1 MTVME
6 TVTISEKKVCFP
18 ALLKYPLSYNETLTV
33 NHFYFSIKSCF
44 LAALNFQSEAKSL
57 FLKGRR
63 ARIQTRAKCSVVAFA
78 IQT

>member
-33 NHFYFSIKSCF
+33 NHFYFSIKAGPLKFS
-44 LAALNFQSEAKSL
+44 FQ
-57 FLKGRR
+57 
-63 ARIQTRAKCSVVAFA
+63 QTFC
-78 IQT
+78 